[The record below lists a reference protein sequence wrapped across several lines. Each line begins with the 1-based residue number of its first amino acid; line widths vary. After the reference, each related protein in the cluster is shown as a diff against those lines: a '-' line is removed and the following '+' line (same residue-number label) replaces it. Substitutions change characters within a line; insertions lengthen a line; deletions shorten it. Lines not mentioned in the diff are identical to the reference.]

1 MDVVDFAKHIY
12 KMLQRREEDISIII
26 KSGGIQD
33 MENYRLLIGELQGL
47 TYAKEEIKALLE
59 KNYEDGED
67 IIST

>member
-47 TYAKEEIKALLE
+47 TYAKEEMKTLLE

-67 IIST
+67 IISS